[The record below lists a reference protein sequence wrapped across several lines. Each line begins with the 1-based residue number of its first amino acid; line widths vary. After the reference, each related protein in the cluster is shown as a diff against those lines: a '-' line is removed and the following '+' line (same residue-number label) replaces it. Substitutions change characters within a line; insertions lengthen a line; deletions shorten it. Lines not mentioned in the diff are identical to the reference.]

1 MNKATLLAKMQSL
14 GACQEATKYVTDHAS
29 DSALDIGLE
38 CVRANWLIWYLAR
51 AGADLRPFSFSCA
64 DRAVRTYAPAQLDRA
79 GLHEAAAKLRALA
92 PIDSVESADA
102 AWARAAADA
111 AAAWARARA
120 AAEAYAAW
128 AAARAARA
136 AARAAR
142 AAAAAAAWHAA
153 DAAAWAARADAA
165 ADAAAAARAAER
177 EMQLQALREVWRSAH
192 GG

>member
-38 CVRANWLIWYLAR
+38 CVRVDWLIWYLAR

-102 AWARAAADA
+102 AARAAWVAWAAARA
-111 AAAWARARA
+111 AAAWAAAWAAAEAAWAAGAARA
-120 AAEAYAAW
+120 AAAAGAARAAW
-128 AAARAARA
+128 AAARATDAVESA
-136 AARAAR
+136 GD
-142 AAAAAAAWHAA
+142 A
-153 DAAAWAARADAA
+153 D
-165 ADAAAAARAAER
+165 AAER
-177 EMQLQALREVWRSAH
+177 EIQLAALRELWRSSL
-192 GG
+192 